1 MTPIPEPFEA
11 AAVNGHSTETNGAP
25 LQAPVA
31 IRSDGGVV
39 TSINRLASEA
49 GLDVLRRGGNAVD
62 AAIAS
67 AAVLTVVEPRNG
79 HLGGDTFMQIHLA
92 AENRVVAL
100 NGSGAAPA
108 AATAEDYRALDGIP
122 EHGLLASTVPGTVSA
137 WALVSE
143 RYGSRPLAELL
154 QPAIGHAREG
164 VPVTNRMHRMLTAE
178 AEVYRAYPASA
189 RVFLPQGR
197 VPAVGETFRQS
208 DLADSLT
215 LIARGGREEFYA
227 GSLMERMVAFSA
239 ANGGLFTKD
248 DFAAHR
254 SEELDPIR
262 LEYRGVTVL
271 EQPPVS
277 QGLIVLLALNILR
290 HFDLRSLGLGSADTI
305 HLLIEA
311 LKLAFADR
319 VRHCGDPAF
328 VDIPLAMLL
337 SPEHGAAQAERVDL
351 ERAQPMR
358 RLPQPVQPDTTS
370 LCTADRH
377 GNMVTYIHS
386 LFSGSGVVL
395 GDTGVLM
402 NSRMLG
408 FSLDDGDPNCLAPG
422 KRPMHTL
429 NSFVVQRGGQTV
441 LVGGTPGAHWQVQTN
456 LQVLTNLL
464 DFGLSLPEA
473 IAAPRFAIGDFA
485 TLGNPVVRLESRVA
499 PETVQEL
506 RRRGHAIELIGPWAS
521 GGAVQMIARE
531 PATGRLHGAT
541 EVRAGESSVLGL

>member
-1 MTPIPEPFEA
+1 MNSIPEPFEA
-11 AAVNGHSTETNGAP
+11 AAGNGHRAGANGAP
-25 LQAPVA
+25 LQAPA
-31 IRSDGGVV
+31 EIRAEGGVV
-39 TSINRLASEA
+39 ASINRLASEG
-49 GLDVLRRGGNAVD
+49 GLEVLRRGGNAVD
-62 AAIAS
+62 AAIA
-67 AAVLTVVEPRNG
+67 AASVLTVVEPRNG

-108 AATAEDYRALDGIP
+108 AATADHYRALGGIP
-122 EHGLLASTVPGTVSA
+122 EHGLLSSTVPGTVSA
-137 WALVSE
+137 WALASE
-143 RYGSRPLAELL
+143 RFGSRPLAELL
-154 QPAIGHAREG
+154 QPAIGHARDG
-164 VPVTNRMHRMLTAE
+164 VPVTARMHRMLTAD
-178 AEVYRAYPASA
+178 ADVYRAYPASA
-189 RVFLPQGR
+189 RVFLPDGR
-197 VPAVGETFRQS
+197 VPAVGETFRQP
-208 DLADSLT
+208 DLADSLA
-215 LIARGGREEFYA
+215 LIASGGRAEFYT
-227 GSLMERMVAFSA
+227 GSLAERMVAFSA
-239 ANGGLFTKD
+239 ANGGLFSSA

-254 SEELDPIR
+254 TEELAPIQ
-262 LEYRGVTVL
+262 LEYQGATVF

-319 VRHCGDPAF
+319 VRYCGDPAF
-328 VDIPLAMLL
+328 VDVPLAMLL
-337 SPEHGAAQAERVDL
+337 SPKHGAEQAGRIDLHQAQS
-351 ERAQPMR
+351 M
-358 RLPQPVQPDTTS
+358 RLPQPAQPDTTS

-386 LFSGSGVVL
+386 LFSGAGVVL

-429 NSFVVQRGGQTV
+429 NSFVVQRDGQTV

-464 DFGLSLPEA
+464 DFGLGLPEA

-485 TLGNPVVRLESRVA
+485 TLGNPLVRLESRVA

-506 RRRGHAIELIGPWAS
+506 RRRGHEIDLIGPWAS
-521 GGAVQMIARE
+521 GGAVQLIARE

-541 EVRAGESSVLGL
+541 EVRAGESTVLGL